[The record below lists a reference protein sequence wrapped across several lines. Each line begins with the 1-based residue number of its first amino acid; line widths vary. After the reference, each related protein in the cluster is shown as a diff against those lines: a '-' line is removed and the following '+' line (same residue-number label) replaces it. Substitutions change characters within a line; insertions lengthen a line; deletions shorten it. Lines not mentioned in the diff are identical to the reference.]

1 MTEQSEKKA
10 GNLSKTSKIDGG
22 AVRELASL
30 LNETGLTEIEL
41 EQDGLRLRVAKSV
54 AASVVAAPAPAAAA
68 PAAAPAAAAAPAP
81 SAEGADHPGAVTSPM
96 VGTVYVAPEPGAK
109 AFVSVG
115 DSVTEGQTLL
125 IVEAMKTMNQIPAP
139 RAGKITSILVSNGQP
154 VEYGEPL
161 VVIE

>member
-1 MTEQSEKKA
+1 MAEQSEKKA
-10 GNLSKTSKIDGG
+10 GNLGGKSKIDGD

-30 LNETGLTEIEL
+30 LEETGLAEIEL
-41 EQDGLRLRVAKSV
+41 EQNGLRLRVAKAV
-54 AASVVAAPAPAAAA
+54 AQSVVAAPAQPAAAA
-68 PAAAPAAAAAPAP
+68 VPAP
-81 SAEGADHPGAVTSPM
+81 QPSGAETADHPGAVTSPM

-109 AFVSVG
+109 AFIAVG

-139 RAGKITSILVSNGQP
+139 KAGKVTSILVANGQP